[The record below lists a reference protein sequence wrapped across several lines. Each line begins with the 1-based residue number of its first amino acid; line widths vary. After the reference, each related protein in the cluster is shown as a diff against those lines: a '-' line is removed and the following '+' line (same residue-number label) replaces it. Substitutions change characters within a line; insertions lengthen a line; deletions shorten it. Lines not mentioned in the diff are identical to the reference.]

1 MDNEDKPRKKGF
13 ATPKGRT
20 QRAKRPGK
28 GFDEMGLRVVL
39 ESQKDSQHR
48 IGQIEEDIKKL
59 RDIVQASL
67 IKSVKRGDA
76 IEEIK
81 QSLNWLKEE
90 REQKRNPNPGLIREN
105 TMNSPPL
112 PVMPPPVTGE
122 ITLKSGKGNGRPPY
136 MKFIEGKGRSGY
148 RDSSRKP
155 ILEALPKDYLSVVL
169 VLRWIEF
176 LLERVVRDKISLVLD
191 YYKDIGWISENV
203 KSTVMSY
210 ARGEN
215 QDVMGMDLNLS
226 EFAEAADIQLPSQ
239 ATEYRRVDDW
249 RLTAEDHL
257 KSLLFV
263 QMIAGIPVDKDRLSS
278 LEQVITKIKRSLD
291 GFHSV

>member
-1 MDNEDKPRKKGF
+1 
-13 ATPKGRT
+13 
-20 QRAKRPGK
+20 
-28 GFDEMGLRVVL
+28 
-39 ESQKDSQHR
+39 
-48 IGQIEEDIKKL
+48 
-59 RDIVQASL
+59 
-67 IKSVKRGDA
+67 
-76 IEEIK
+76 
-81 QSLNWLKEE
+81 
-90 REQKRNPNPGLIREN
+90 
-105 TMNSPPL
+105 
-112 PVMPPPVTGE
+112 
-122 ITLKSGKGNGRPPY
+122 
-136 MKFIEGKGRSGY
+136 MKFIEGKGHSGY

-226 EFAEAADIQLPSQ
+226 EFADAADIQLPSQ

-278 LEQVITKIKRSLD
+278 LEQVITKVKRSLE

>member
-1 MDNEDKPRKKGF
+1 MDQANVSRKKGL
-13 ATPKGRT
+13 TSPKGRGKKT
-20 QRAKRPGK
+20 RGAAKK
-28 GFDEMGLRVVL
+28 GASDMGLRVML
-39 ESQKDSQHR
+39 EAQRDSQR
-48 IGQIEEDIKKL
+48 RAGQMEDDMKKL

-67 IKSVKRGDA
+67 VKSVKRGDA
-76 IEEIK
+76 IDEIK
-81 QSLNWLKEE
+81 RTLSWLKEE
-90 REQKRNPNPGLIREN
+90 QNREKEPAPKVPEAPPVAERNP
-105 TMNSPPL
+105 SPAVANNEMFTSVKP
-112 PVMPPPVTGE
+112 E
-122 ITLKSGKGNGRPPY
+122 KSRAPY
-136 MKFIEGKGRSGY
+136 MKFIEGKGRRGY

-155 ILEALPKDYLSVVL
+155 ILQALPKDYLSVVL
-169 VLRWIEF
+169 VMRWIEF

-191 YYKDIGWISENV
+191 YYKDIGWISEDV

-215 QDVMGMDLNLS
+215 QDVMAMGLNLG
-226 EFAEAADIQLPSQ
+226 EFEPPEIQLPPSR

-278 LEQVITKIKRSLD
+278 LEQVIKKVKFSLE